1 MEKLLKVLLLKDQWL
16 LAQVEEIEDVTFGD
30 PDCILVEPKLID
42 GDQLTDWIPFA
53 SKKEAVIRSSDI
65 ITFVD
70 PSSDFIALYYGG
82 KPALLTESE

>member
-30 PDCILVEPKLID
+30 PDCILVDPMLVD
-42 GDQLTDWIPFA
+42 GDQLTDWLPFA
-53 SKKEAVIRSSDI
+53 TKKEAVIRSSDI

-70 PSSDFIALYYGG
+70 PSSDMVTRYYGG
-82 KPALLTESE
+82 KPALLTE

>member
-1 MEKLLKVLLLKDQWL
+1 MDKLLKVLLLKDQWL

-42 GDQLTDWIPFA
+42 GDQLTDWLPFA
-53 SKKEAVIRSSDI
+53 TKKEAVIRSSDI

-70 PSSDFIALYYGG
+70 PSSDMITRYYGG
-82 KPALLTESE
+82 KPALLTE

>member
-30 PDCILVEPKLID
+30 PDCILVDPMLVD
-42 GDQLTDWIPFA
+42 GDQLIDWLPFA
-53 SKKEAVIRSSDI
+53 TKKEAVIRSSDI

-70 PSSDFIALYYGG
+70 PSSDMVTRYYGG
-82 KPALLTESE
+82 KPALLTE

>member
-1 MEKLLKVLLLKDQWL
+1 MDKLLKVLLLKDQWL
-16 LAQVEEIEDVTFGD
+16 LAQVEEIEGVTFGD

-42 GDQLTDWIPFA
+42 GDQLTDWLPFA

-70 PSSDFIALYYGG
+70 PSSDFITLYYGG

>member
-30 PDCILVEPKLID
+30 PDCILVDPMLID
-42 GDQLTDWIPFA
+42 GDQLTDWLPFA
-53 SKKEAVIRSSDI
+53 TKKEAIIRSSDI

-70 PSSDFIALYYGG
+70 PSSDMITRYYGG
-82 KPALLTESE
+82 KPALLTE

>member
-1 MEKLLKVLLLKDQWL
+1 VDKLLKVLLLKDQWL

-42 GDQLTDWIPFA
+42 
-53 SKKEAVIRSSDI
+53 DI

-70 PSSDFIALYYGG
+70 PSSDFITLYYGG
-82 KPALLTESE
+82 KPALLTE